1 MGIFDRMFGRGASA
15 AAQQQPDAQQKFEQL
30 KNKYH
35 TALAVMDQ
43 EGVRLQ
49 NLHLQDDKLFIRGVA
64 PSEEAKNK
72 VWDQIK
78 LIDPNY
84 QDLTCEITVEEQA
97 APQAQVQTYTV
108 QPGDT
113 LSKISKQFYGD
124 PDEYMRIFYANRDKL
139 KDPDKIQ
146 VGQELVIP
154 PAES

>member
-1 MGIFDRMFGRGASA
+1 
-15 AAQQQPDAQQKFEQL
+15 
-30 KNKYH
+30 
-35 TALAVMDQ
+35 
-43 EGVRLQ
+43 
-49 NLHLQDDKLFIRGVA
+49 IRGVA

-139 KDPDKIQ
+139 KDPDK
-146 VGQELVIP
+146 
-154 PAES
+154 